1 MPAGFPVVVILMRA
15 SRGQA
20 KGLVNKQEDWANM
33 MMMRRQNWKKKKSGK
48 WQLEKPKN
56 QDVIITRTEEEGK

>member
-33 MMMRRQNWKKKKSGK
+33 MMMRRQNWKKKKWQVATREAKKSGCHNHK
-48 WQLEKPKN
+48 
-56 QDVIITRTEEEGK
+56 D